1 MIRKPFFSPL
11 LVACLLAGAAVAGA
25 QTFTGSLDVAA
36 TPTQLIPITLA
47 KDGRMSLSITVGPY
61 LNLNA
66 NAAVGVN
73 QGVIVYDST
82 GTNPLYGATQGQ
94 GSTSTHVVKGLS
106 AGSYVVRLTAIGNV
120 QGLGWGDYTLVA
132 AETPDPLENDLEPNN
147 NFDHA
152 LLATLSS
159 EATGHL
165 GYLGPQSVVDK
176 QDYWRVSLPSDG
188 TLHLDITTGVQLNLN
203 QDTSVGASGG
213 VMVYDSDRTTVFY
226 SATQGQN
233 TTNTHSIP
241 KLKAGVYY
249 LRLVVLG
256 PDRSYYGSY
265 RLTPRHTPEA
275 VANDAEPND
284 QPSEHGLLTLN
295 SQVTGHLGYYG
306 GGNGNSTDA
315 QDWWRVTLPHAGN
328 LELEVATSALLNLNA
343 NAAVGANNGVM
354 VFDSDATTV
363 LFGASQPQNSTN
375 THVAQRLK
383 PGIYYV
389 RMTKIDQASLYGGYR
404 LTPRLVAVPEDLE
417 PNDQVTEAAS
427 AALGT
432 LVGGNLGYRGGGQGV
447 IQDQLDW
454 WKFTMPRTG
463 QVQLVIIT
471 VGNLNLNANT
481 GAGVSEGITIFEAL
495 PGGEVG
501 ARRFGTSQGQGT
513 TNTYA
518 LNLGA
523 GSYYLRLTK
532 LGQDGYWGTYSAA
545 FNYFGAPIINSPAT
559 ARGLAGRP
567 FNYRITALGGGVV
580 FSAVGLPAGLL
591 LNPDTGVISGTLGE
605 PGTHN
610 ITLVAT
616 NSSGAVSASLAL
628 TVLPLPSLS
637 IQAVSGNKVAITWPE
652 DYPDFTLYTSSA
664 LNQGS
669 IWEAVSPAPVAL
681 GGALSVT
688 NLVETSPRFY
698 RLSQP

>member
-1 MIRKPFFSPL
+1 MSSKPLLLPFFF
-11 LVACLLAGAAVAGA
+11 ACLLGSVAVAGA
-25 QTFTGSLDVAA
+25 QTFTGHLDVAGSA
-36 TPTQLIPITLA
+36 TELIPITLA
-47 KDGRMSLSITVGPY
+47 KDGQMSLNITVGPY

-66 NAAVGVN
+66 NAAVGVS

-82 GTNPLYGATQGQ
+82 GTNQLYGATQGQ
-94 GSTSTHVVKGLS
+94 GSTSTHVVNGLG
-106 AGSYVVRLTAIGNV
+106 AGGYVVRLTAIGNF

-132 AETPDPLENDLEPNN
+132 SETSDPLENDPEPNDD
-147 NFDHA
+147 FDHA
-152 LLATLSS
+152 LPAALNT

-176 QDYWRVSLPSDG
+176 QDYLKVSLPSGG
-188 TLHLDITTGVQLNLN
+188 TLHLDIATGVQLNLN
-203 QDTSVGASGG
+203 QDTSIGASGG
-213 VMVYDSDRTTVFY
+213 VMVYDSDREAVFY

-284 QPSEHGLLTLN
+284 QPSEHGVLTLN

-306 GGNGNSTDA
+306 AGNGFTTDL

-328 LELEVATSALLNLNA
+328 LQLEVDTSPLLNLNA
-343 NAAVGANNGVM
+343 NVSVGANNGIM

-363 LFGASQPQNSTN
+363 LFGASQAQNSTN

-383 PGIYYV
+383 PGIYYI

-404 LTPRLVAVPEDLE
+404 LTPRLVAVPEDPE
-417 PNDQVTEAAS
+417 PNDQVTEATS

-463 QVQLVIIT
+463 QVQLVITT
-471 VGNLNLNANT
+471 VGNLNLNANA
-481 GAGVSEGITIFEAL
+481 GVGVSEGITIFEAV

-501 ARRFGTSQGQGT
+501 PRRFGTSQGQGT

-523 GSYYLRLTK
+523 GSYYLRLAK

-545 FNYFGAPIINSPAT
+545 FNYIGAPIINSPAT
-559 ARGLAGRP
+559 ARGLTGHP
-567 FNYRITALGGGVV
+567 LNYTITALGGGV
-580 FSAVGLPAGLL
+580 FSAAGLPAGLL
-591 LNPDTGVISGTLGE
+591 LNPDTGVISGILGE
-605 PGTHN
+605 PGTYS
-610 ITLVAT
+610 ITLLAT
-616 NSSGAVSASLAL
+616 NSSGAVSGSLAL

-637 IQAVSGNKVAITWPE
+637 IQAVAGNKVAITWPA

-664 LNQGS
+664 LDQGS
-669 IWEAVSPAPVAL
+669 IWEAASPAPVAL